1 MGQLRNKCV
10 QEWPGVESG
19 IRNWTEWVLDESHWH
34 MADSGKAL
42 LCGNVSGA
50 RYIYTR
56 TTLLLYYRFIIFFT
70 HAIHIYITYVLCRL

>member
-19 IRNWTEWVLDESHWH
+19 VRNWTEWVLDENHWLF
-34 MADSGKAL
+34 DSKGAL

-50 RYIYTR
+50 RYVILMR
-56 TTLLLYYRFIIFFT
+56 MLCLVTLLSVKDMAL
-70 HAIHIYITYVLCRL
+70 

>member
-19 IRNWTEWVLDESHWH
+19 IRNWTEWVLDENHWS
-34 MADSGKAL
+34 MNDGGKPL

-50 RYIYTR
+50 R
-56 TTLLLYYRFIIFFT
+56 
-70 HAIHIYITYVLCRL
+70 

>member
-19 IRNWTEWVLDESHWH
+19 IRNWTEWVLDESHWR
-34 MADSGKAL
+34 MNDGGQPL

-50 RYIYTR
+50 RYSTI
-56 TTLLLYYRFIIFFT
+56 LLLYCFFIIFFT
-70 HAIHIYITYVLCRL
+70 HAYIHIYITYVCRL